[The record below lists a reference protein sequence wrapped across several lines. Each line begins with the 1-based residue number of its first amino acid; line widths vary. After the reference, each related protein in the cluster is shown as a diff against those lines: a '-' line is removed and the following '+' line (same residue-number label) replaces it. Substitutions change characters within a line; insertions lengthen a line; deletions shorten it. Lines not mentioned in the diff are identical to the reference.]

1 MKTYEYPL
9 FPGRPGK
16 EQVALQELFR
26 RFNCNDRRDPDRQT
40 VEYTRKTRQLAAAT
54 FLGAVL

>member
-1 MKTYEYPL
+1 M
-9 FPGRPGK
+9 
-16 EQVALQELFR
+16 ALQELFR